1 MSNKPWGIFIPVK
14 VQKIVYSDKKIEYEG
29 PYILNT
35 LLRRISVPA
44 SYYIL
49 NRLKISANI
58 ITFFSFFIAF
68 LILFLFLNSNYLY
81 GSLLSCFWCLLD
93 NIDGELARM
102 QNSSSS
108 FGAFLEKLNSN
119 FFYMIL
125 FPSLSIGLFRDGLI
139 NFNFVILTFFSLGF
153 FIILRSFFDANFP
166 YKKAVNNNFFL
177 LVIGCQFK
185 NSYEYRRRSK
195 LGSFIYYFWRN
206 IFTQGGVNEIFLVF
220 FSLNSYLSSNFLPKA
235 LILLSLGYFLIN
247 VSIFISLLLYNIIS
261 K

>member
-14 VQKIVYSDKKIEYEG
+14 IQKIIYSDEKIEYEG
-29 PYILNT
+29 PYILDT
-35 LLRRISVPA
+35 LLRRVSIPI

-49 NRLKISANI
+49 DKLKISANV
-58 ITFFSFFIAF
+58 ITLFSFFIAF
-68 LILFLFLNSNYLY
+68 LVLFLFINSNYLY
-81 GSLLSCFWCLLD
+81 GSLLSCFWCLMD
-93 NIDGELARM
+93 NIDGELARL
-102 QNSSSS
+102 QKSSSN

-139 NFNFVILTFFSLGF
+139 NFDFVILTFFSLGF
-153 FIILRSFFDANFP
+153 FIILRQFFDANFP
-166 YKKAVNNNFFL
+166 YKKAVNKNSFL

-185 NSYEYRRRSK
+185 NSHVYRRRSK

-206 IFTQGGVNEIFLVF
+206 IFTQGGVNEILLVIL
-220 FSLNSYLSSNFLPKA
+220 SLNSYLFLNFLPIA
-235 LILLSLGYFLIN
+235 LIIFSLGYFLIN
-247 VSIFISLLLYNIIS
+247 ASILLSLLLYNIIS

>member
-1 MSNKPWGIFIPVK
+1 MSNKPWGIFIPIRI
-14 VQKIVYSDKKIEYEG
+14 QKIIYSDKKIEED
-29 PYILNT
+29 YILDT
-35 LLRRISVPA
+35 LLRRISVPT

-49 NRLKISANI
+49 NKLRVSANA

-68 LILFLFLNSNYLY
+68 LVLFFFANSNYLY
-81 GSLLSCFWCLLD
+81 GSLLSCIWCLLD
-93 NIDGELARM
+93 NIDGELARL

-139 NFNFVILTFFSLGF
+139 NFNFVVLTFFSLGF
-153 FIILRSFFDANFP
+153 FIILRPFFDANFP
-166 YKKAVNNNFFL
+166 YKKSVNKNYFL
-177 LVIGCQFK
+177 LIIGCQFK
-185 NSYEYRRRSK
+185 NSYEYRERSK

-206 IFTQGGVNEIFLVF
+206 IFTQGGVNEIFLVLL
-220 FSLNSYLSSNFLPKA
+220 SLNIYLSSNLLPIV
-235 LILLSLGYFLIN
+235 LMLFSLGYFLIN
-247 VSIFISLLLYNIIS
+247 IGILASLLLYNIVS